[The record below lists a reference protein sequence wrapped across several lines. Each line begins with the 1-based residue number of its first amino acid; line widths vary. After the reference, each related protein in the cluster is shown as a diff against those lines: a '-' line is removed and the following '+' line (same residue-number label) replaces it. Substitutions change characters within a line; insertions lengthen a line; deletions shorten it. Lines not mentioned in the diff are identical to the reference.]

1 MSHKTPSQPPDAS
14 PLHPT
19 VIRAGRGLTVAGTR
33 ITLYAIMDYV
43 KDGWPSH
50 LIRDWLQL
58 TDRQIEDVMA
68 YIDTHREEVEAEYQL
83 VLRQAEEHKRY
94 WEAYHQEYFA
104 SVEDTPP
111 KPGQEKIRAK
121 LQARKAQWKQMP

>member
-1 MSHKTPSQPPDAS
+1 
-14 PLHPT
+14 
-19 VIRAGRGLTVAGTR
+19 VAGTR

-43 KDGWPSH
+43 KAGWPSH

-58 TDRQIEDVMA
+58 TERQIEDVMA

-94 WEAYHQEYFA
+94 WEAYHQEHFT

>member
-1 MSHKTPSQPPDAS
+1 MSQQTPAQPSGAP

-19 VIRAGRGLTVAGTR
+19 VIRTGRGLTVAGTR

-43 KDGWPSH
+43 KDGWPFH
-50 LIRDWLQL
+50 LIRDWLHL
-58 TDRQIEDVMA
+58 TDRQMQEVMA

-83 VLRQAEEHKRY
+83 VLKQAEEHKRY
-94 WEAYHQEYFA
+94 WEAYHREHFT
-104 SVEDTPP
+104 SGEDMPP

-121 LQARKAQWKQMP
+121 LQARKARWKGI